1 MILKGNGIS
10 SSMQKWRFT
19 PAPVVTPAP
28 NVPSNTNIV
37 SNSTLAANL
46 GVVSQTVKNGYVLF
60 TVTNRNSQMVSYYT
74 INYQLKDSAGNVL
87 ETGSVW
93 GHAINAGSI
102 QYQADY
108 VTREKAAL
116 VDIAKSTISIT
127 VDQTLS
133 YKDMTSAVKV
143 TKGTSADGS
152 SIPITFV
159 NNGTSYVGARGVI
172 FFYNA
177 AKQVIAVDTISA
189 SLYAGETKY
198 DDVYVPYDYETEDY
212 SRIKYASTE
221 IFYYAYE

>member
-1 MILKGNGIS
+1 MELAVPCRNGGSLLHPSLRRHRMCRPIRIS
-10 SSMQKWRFT
+10 CQYR
-19 PAPVVTPAP
+19 V
-28 NVPSNTNIV
+28 NIV

-133 YKDMTSAVKV
+133 YK
-143 TKGTSADGS
+143 
-152 SIPITFV
+152 I
-159 NNGTSYVGARGVI
+159 
-172 FFYNA
+172 
-177 AKQVIAVDTISA
+177 
-189 SLYAGETKY
+189 
-198 DDVYVPYDYETEDY
+198 
-212 SRIKYASTE
+212 
-221 IFYYAYE
+221 